1 MRIVFMGT
9 PDFAVA
15 SLEAIVNAGHEVAA
29 VITAPDKPAGRGLAL
44 KASPVKVF
52 AQSKGIDILQPTN
65 LKSQD
70 FIDTLRSY
78 EAELGVVVAFRMLP
92 EVVWNMFPKGT
103 FNLHA
108 SLLPQYRG
116 AAPINHAIINGEKET
131 GVTTFFLQQEID
143 KGSIIAQKTTPIEEN
158 ETAGALHDR
167 LMILGAELA
176 LETIAL
182 ISSDKFTA
190 SDQVESVSLKTA
202 PKIFKDFCEIDFD
215 KNALQVHNHIRGLS
229 PFPGA
234 YTYIKLNGKNSLL
247 KILKT
252 RVSEQ
257 DSEQTPAKFES
268 DGKVYLRIFCKKGS
282 ILLHELQPEGKKKMD
297 IKSFLNGHQ
306 HLSDIKIGK

>member
-29 VITAPDKPAGRGLAL
+29 VITATDKPAGRGLTL

-52 AQSKGIDILQPTN
+52 AQSKGIDVLQPSN

-78 EAELGVVVAFRMLP
+78 QAELGVVVAFRMLP

-158 ETAGALHDR
+158 ETAGELHDR

-176 LETIAL
+176 AETIAL

-190 SDQVESVSLKTA
+190 SDQVESSSLKTA

-252 RVSEQ
+252 SVSEK

-297 IKSFLNGHQ
+297 IRAFLNGQ
-306 HLSDIKIGK
+306 QSLSDIKIGK

>member
-1 MRIVFMGT
+1 MGT

-29 VITAPDKPAGRGLAL
+29 VITATDKPAGRGLTL

-52 AQSKGIDILQPTN
+52 AQSKGIDVLQPSN

-78 EAELGVVVAFRMLP
+78 QAELGVVVAFRMLP

-158 ETAGALHDR
+158 ETAGELHDR

-176 LETIAL
+176 AETIAL

-190 SDQVESVSLKTA
+190 SDQVESSSLKTA

-252 RVSEQ
+252 SVSEK

-297 IKSFLNGHQ
+297 IRAFLNGQ
-306 HLSDIKIGK
+306 QSLSDIKIGK